1 MVMMGSQ
8 TFFLY
13 FQKKLVKYL
22 LVSEKLY
29 IFAAR
34 RFFNAI
40 ATKRHIKKHPPFCFL
55 KPDGGFAY
63 FSFKWRTTLDFRP

>member
-22 LVSEKLY
+22 LVSEILY
-29 IFAAR
+29 IFAVL
-34 RFFNAI
+34 
-40 ATKRHIKKHPPFCFL
+40 FL
-55 KPDGGFAY
+55 
-63 FSFKWRTTLDFRP
+63 

>member
-22 LVSEKLY
+22 LVSEYLY
-29 IFAAR
+29 IFAA
-34 RFFNAI
+34 
-40 ATKRHIKKHPPFCFL
+40 L
-55 KPDGGFAY
+55 Y
-63 FSFKWRTTLDFRP
+63 Q

>member
-22 LVSEKLY
+22 LVSEILY
-29 IFAAR
+29 IFAA
-34 RFFNAI
+34 
-40 ATKRHIKKHPPFCFL
+40 L
-55 KPDGGFAY
+55 Y
-63 FSFKWRTTLDFRP
+63 Q

>member
-22 LVSEKLY
+22 LVSEILY
-29 IFAAR
+29 IFAVL
-34 RFFNAI
+34 FQ
-40 ATKRHIKKHPPFCFL
+40 
-55 KPDGGFAY
+55 
-63 FSFKWRTTLDFRP
+63 

>member
-22 LVSEKLY
+22 LVSEILY
-29 IFAAR
+29 IFAALYR
-34 RFFNAI
+34 
-40 ATKRHIKKHPPFCFL
+40 
-55 KPDGGFAY
+55 
-63 FSFKWRTTLDFRP
+63 

>member
-22 LVSEKLY
+22 LVSENLY
-29 IFAAR
+29 IFTAL
-34 RFFNAI
+34 F
-40 ATKRHIKKHPPFCFL
+40 P
-55 KPDGGFAY
+55 
-63 FSFKWRTTLDFRP
+63 